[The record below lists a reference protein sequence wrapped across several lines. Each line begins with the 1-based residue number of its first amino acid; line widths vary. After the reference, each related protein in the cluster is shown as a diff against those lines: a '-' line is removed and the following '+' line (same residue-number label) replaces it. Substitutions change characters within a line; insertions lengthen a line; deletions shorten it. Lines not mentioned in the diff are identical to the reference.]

1 MRNDKLV
8 WIGCLCGWVFLLAAC
23 TRAIDDGLEESETG
37 HTVQVLT
44 RAETDVVYPLCLYAF
59 DCETGEMVRQT
70 KIQSAGEDIRI
81 GLAEGK
87 YRLVALGG
95 AEECILPSAPVL
107 EDVIA
112 MPEGHLMQTPLQMGS
127 AEVYVTQSTT
137 VNMVLAYQVAA
148 VELEIVQ
155 VPADVVAVSVT
166 LSPLYDGLTLSG
178 QYTGNSSVTV
188 NLVEETEGVWNTSV
202 FYTFPGASKQLG
214 LSISL
219 ISPEGEEVYGY
230 TCDKTL
236 EVATPYLLS
245 GSYMGGFVVSG
256 NFTVVG
262 WNEPQTF
269 NFFFGGGGDTG
280 GTESEDA
287 VEGEDE
293 ETVSPGTFWNGHFIG
308 AVDNVTESS
317 ADLLLLS
324 RDEWRNV
331 PSANN
336 IEQPRLAQTLLDGYE
351 EGEMS
356 EWTIPTVDEAK
367 AIRAAVGNASLETT
381 NSTLSANGFTPLSD
395 NVEDENGNNV
405 RYLCDSGL
413 RALAWNEN
421 TSKSVSKA
429 GSKRTYY
436 LRAVK
441 RVTVKLANNQ

>member
-8 WIGCLCGWVFLLAAC
+8 GIACLWGCVFLLVAC
-23 TRAIDDGLEESETG
+23 TRAVDEGWEESETG

-44 RAETDVVYPLCLYAF
+44 RAETDVVYPLRLYAF
-59 DCETGEMVRQT
+59 DCETEELVAQT
-70 KIQSAGEDIRI
+70 KVQTAGESIRL

-87 YRLVALGG
+87 YRIVALGG
-95 AEECILPSAPVL
+95 AEECIVPTSPVL
-107 EDVIA
+107 EDVIV
-112 MPEGHLMQTPLQMGS
+112 MPEGYLMQTPLQMGS
-127 AEVYVTQSTT
+127 AEVYVSQSTT
-137 VNMVLAYQVAA
+137 VNLVLAYQVSA
-148 VELEIVQ
+148 VELEVAQ
-155 VPADVVAVSVT
+155 VPSDVVAVSVT

-188 NLVEETEGVWNTSV
+188 NLIEKAEGVWDTSV
-202 FYTFPGASKQLG
+202 FYTFPGTSKQLG

-219 ISPEGEEVYGY
+219 IYPEGEEVYGY

-245 GSYMGGFVVSG
+245 GNYMGGFVVSG

-269 NFFFGGGGDTG
+269 NFFFGDGGETD
-280 GTESEDA
+280 GTEDGD
-287 VEGEDE
+287 VVEDE
-293 ETVSPGTFWNGHFIG
+293 EEIASPGTFWNGYFVG

-336 IEQPRLAQTLLDGYE
+336 IEQPKLAQTLVDGYE
-351 EGEMS
+351 EGEMTG
-356 EWTIPTVDEAK
+356 WTIPTVDEAK
-367 AIRAAVGNASLETT
+367 AIRVAVGNTSLETT
-381 NSTLSANGFTPLSD
+381 NSTLAANGFAPLSD

-405 RYLCDSGL
+405 RYLCDSGV

-429 GSKRTYY
+429 GTKRTYY

-441 RVTVKLANNQ
+441 RVTVKLINNQ